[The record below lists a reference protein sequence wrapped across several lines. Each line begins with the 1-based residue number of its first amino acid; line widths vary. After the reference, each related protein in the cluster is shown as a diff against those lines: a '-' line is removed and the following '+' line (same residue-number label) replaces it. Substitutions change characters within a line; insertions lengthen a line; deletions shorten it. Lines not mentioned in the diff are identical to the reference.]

1 MGPDPREKR
10 PMTDDVTTREFKL
23 QKMTE
28 FLHELPQH
36 YDYENTSDGD
46 VTHDIIEGL
55 TDLIEAI
62 GFTDIWQM
70 WWAASLPDTRYEVV
84 DGQLRQIASV
94 GDE

>member
-1 MGPDPREKR
+1 MPGEKH

-23 QKMTE
+23 RKMTE
-28 FLHELPQH
+28 FLHELPDH
-36 YDYENTSDGD
+36 YDYEDTNESD

-70 WWAASLPDTRYEVV
+70 WWAAMLPDTRYEIV
-84 DGQLRQIASV
+84 DGQLRQIGSV